1 MAVTSNVTYS
11 GLNSQNVQRMQDI
24 QRAESTVAAYY
35 NSLGGDTKRTS
46 HWHVDNNGNVSH
58 SAYVRREDKLNEKL
72 RAEAEENAQ
81 ELIEKTREKA
91 KAEYKKNISANTSV
105 QRDGVS
111 YEKTIPDS
119 VSAGLEFIKGMEEKN
134 SGTKFFVGTVSYGQT
149 YGNSTDTNFVVDPK
163 FLGKLGTDEA
173 TRKQFEEDVKY
184 LTDFS
189 KRMREQAAANGQEI
203 ISQGWFC
210 DENGNWGGWTVV
222 KNSNPYSVLQDMAD
236 NAEKIRQEALEERKK
251 AEQELKEHFGDR
263 FKGLSV
269 KWLEEDAKSEEIIES
284 EEAENASEEES
295 ETMSGKVGVNVGK
308 TARKIA
314 AAKTTSQLRA
324 VIAEIKGDMQEVK
337 DGIEKGWCD
346 ESEMNKVHSLMAQ
359 AQNRMG
365 QVEDREATP
374 EEEQAFSMASLM

>member
-1 MAVTSNVTYS
+1 MAVKGIGSNYLYPV
-11 GLNSQNVQRMQDI
+11 QNDYKPDSKT
-24 QRAESTVAAYY
+24 E
-35 NSLGGDTKRTS
+35 DTK
-46 HWHVDNNGNVSH
+46 NAVSQT
-58 SAYVRREDKLNEKL
+58 A
-72 RAEAEENAQ
+72 
-81 ELIEKTREKA
+81 
-91 KAEYKKNISANTSV
+91 V
-105 QRDGVS
+105 QKEGVS

-119 VSAGLEFIKGMEEKN
+119 VSAGLEYIQGLEKQI

-149 YGNSTDTNFVVDPK
+149 YGNSSDVNFVVNPK

-173 TRKQFEEDVKY
+173 TKKQFEEDVKF
-184 LTDFS
+184 LNDFS
-189 KRMREQAAANGQEI
+189 RRFREQQLANGREI

-210 DENGNWGGWTVV
+210 DEDGNWGGWTVSRPI
-222 KNSNPYSVLQDMAD
+222 KQSTVLQDMTD
-236 NAEKIRQEALEERKK
+236 NAEKIRQEKLEERKK
-251 AEQELKEHFGDR
+251 AEAELKEHFGDR
-263 FKGLSV
+263 FKGFSV
-269 KWLEEDAKSEEIIES
+269 KWLEEDAKAEEMA
-284 EEAENASEEES
+284 EAEDTETASEEES
-295 ETMSGKVGVNVGK
+295 ETISGKVGVNVGK